1 MTIRKTAKGWIAD
14 VSVGGQRLTAQR
26 RTKAEAM
33 AAEAQLL
40 ERIAHRAA
48 AQEAQEAPAG
58 FTIAEARTLSLQIR
72 WANTSYER
80 VAAIYSKA
88 AVDFFGPTTPLA
100 SIDAPEIER
109 WRQALA
115 AGGNQPATINKKVSA
130 VKAMVADAQ
139 LHGKI
144 GSAPRLPRQ
153 LKESNT
159 RDRVV
164 ADWEREAMAR
174 WFQANGEPAAADLLV
189 WLLETGCRWG
199 EAEKLRG
206 GDVNLTKPAV
216 SFHDTKNG
224 DARSVP
230 LTRRAVDAISPHLPA
245 RPGHRV
251 WPYSYNQFE
260 RLFDKA
266 AAGCGINDPALVI
279 HSCRHTCASKLAS
292 AGISMFQLMKWGG
305 WRSLGAVQRYA
316 HVNTGALAACVDAL
330 EAA

>member
-26 RTKAEAM
+26 QTKAEAM

-48 AQEAQEAPAG
+48 AQGAPAG

-100 SIDAPEIER
+100 SIDAPGIER

-153 LKESNT
+153 LKETNT

-164 ADWEREAMAR
+164 ADWERDAMAR
-174 WFQANGEPAAADLLV
+174 WLQAHGEPAAAGLLV

-279 HSCRHTCASKLAS
+279 HSCRHTCASKLAT
-292 AGISMFQLMKWGG
+292 AGISQFQLMKWGG
-305 WRSLGAVQRYA
+305 WRSLQAVQRYA
-316 HVNTGALAACVDAL
+316 HVDVNALAECARVL